1 MADFNLRREMVAALA
16 QGEAIQTLRL
26 SLPDLIAVLHDVNE
40 LSSTDG
46 ISDEARVVTDKAT
59 LEAVQ
64 RLAEEDAF
72 NDRLAD
78 RLIFS
83 LIGVCDEPKRQE
95 AFETVFPYLSPE
107 GQIDMLN
114 EMRDQ
119 LEDTHDWSAE
129 SQDQEV
135 TGLLAKHI
143 RPGGGQPVTVGEVLR
158 SEAHFTLGPGN
169 TILFRPRDEGGSDPG
184 PQDFGH
190 S

>member
-1 MADFNLRREMVAALA
+1 MVDFNLKREMLDSLMR
-16 QGEAIQTLRL
+16 GEPIQTLRF
-26 SLPDLIAVLHDVNE
+26 SLPDLIDFLHDVNV

-64 RLAEEDAF
+64 RLAQEAEF
-72 NDRLAD
+72 NDSLAD
-78 RLIFS
+78 LLIFS
-83 LIGVCDEPKRQE
+83 LIGMCDAPKRQE
-95 AFETVFPYLSPE
+95 AFETVFSYLSPE
-107 GQIDMLN
+107 GQIDLLN